1 MVQVALG
8 NRGRKEIKFV
18 APAEEKPT
26 TQTFSGP
33 EVRIIKM
40 KLKKS
45 TWKSLQMSALFLAN
59 LNNVVLP
66 IGAT

>member
-1 MVQVALG
+1 MKNLVDDYTAGSTDADVAEYIMQVALG

-33 EVRIIKM
+33 EVREMNI
-40 KLKKS
+40 
-45 TWKSLQMSALFLAN
+45 
-59 LNNVVLP
+59 
-66 IGAT
+66 

>member
-1 MVQVALG
+1 MLMLIDILLMLMLMLMNMVQVALG

-40 KLKKS
+40 
-45 TWKSLQMSALFLAN
+45 Q
-59 LNNVVLP
+59 
-66 IGAT
+66 

>member
-33 EVRIIKM
+33 EVRMIKM
-40 KLKKS
+40 KLKHQHR
-45 TWKSLQMSALFLAN
+45 KSLQIPALFLAN

>member
-1 MVQVALG
+1 MSLG

-33 EVRIIKM
+33 EVRIMMII
-40 KLKKS
+40 
-45 TWKSLQMSALFLAN
+45 
-59 LNNVVLP
+59 LNHGGSVDSSSEELTP
-66 IGAT
+66 PRGYIRI